1 MILHYNTVTC
11 ALNPNKPEYSSKHA
25 FQLIHMDLWGPF
37 HYVTYNGE
45 RYFLTIVDDFTRA
58 TWVYLLHSKLDT
70 LSMIKNFVILVET
83 QFSTTIQII
92 RTDNEAEFFSNDCS
106 VFLTSKGILHQSS
119 CAYTP
124 QQNGVVERNR
134 HILEIARSLKIQA
147 SLPSKFW
154 GDCVLTAVY
163 LMNRIPTPLLSHK
176 HLLRCCF
183 INHLLIHIFEFLVVY
198 VMHLCFHEEINFLRE
213 QSNVFFLD
221 ILTHKKA
228 ISLLIS

>member
-1 MILHYNTVTC
+1 MLPFLSHDFTLQHCHMCPQSKQTRIFFETC
-11 ALNPNKPEYSSKHA
+11 LSTNSHGP
-25 FQLIHMDLWGPF
+25 MGGPF

-58 TWVYLLHSKLDT
+58 TWVYLMHSKLDT

-183 INHLLIHIFEFLVVY
+183 INHLLIHIFEFLGF
-198 VMHLCFHEEINFLRE
+198 MLCICASTRRSIFSESSPMCFSWIF
-213 QSNVFFLD
+213 
-221 ILTHKKA
+221 
-228 ISLLIS
+228 